1 MLVSC
6 GDCGEVEPLMVAQ
19 MYYVSTSYG
28 GNSSGE
34 IYVIVK
40 LDYCER
46 DIVNVVLLR
55 SAMLVEFFLSHAPPF
70 SSDDLCIT

>member
-28 GNSSGE
+28 GNSSE
-34 IYVIVK
+34 IYLIVN
-40 LDYCER
+40 LDYHER
-46 DIVNVVLLR
+46 VIVNVV
-55 SAMLVEFFLSHAPPF
+55 SWGPVMLAENYLIIAPPF
-70 SSDDLCIT
+70 PLDDLYIM

>member
-34 IYVIVK
+34 IYLIVK
-40 LDYCER
+40 LDHRER
-46 DIVNVVLLR
+46 VIVNVV
-55 SAMLVEFFLSHAPPF
+55 SWGPVMLAENYLIIAPPF
-70 SSDDLCIT
+70 PLDDLYIM